1 MSAIRHELFAQA
13 ARACE
18 RLGPQ
23 PLARALLVDPEP
35 SPTRDAEFGLLAL
48 ADGSAGLYYAWLGGE
63 QASLPARFRA
73 TELEGLDILDV
84 CRLYLEDSDVERSL
98 GLAAISAVTASVYR
112 RAGYAPPVAED
123 SFAGLA
129 LARGDRLGMVGNFP
143 PLVRRAR
150 ALGADVA
157 VVERKAHM
165 VTREEG
171 LVISLDAAV
180 LHDRD
185 KIICTGATLLNDSF
199 DAMLAHC
206 AGAACIALVGPT
218 VGFFPDAVFSRGVDV
233 VAGTRVRDVER
244 ARTRLAAGKRMGD
257 AAERT
262 LIRRADYPGF
272 ATLLER
278 LDPGPVRLPDAAGA

>member
-1 MSAIRHELFAQA
+1 MSPIRHELYAQA

-63 QASLPARFRA
+63 QASLPARFCA
-73 TELEGLDILDV
+73 SELEGLDVLDV

-112 RAGYAPPVAED
+112 RAGYVPPVAGD

-129 LARGDRLGMVGNFP
+129 LAPGDRLGMVGNFP

-157 VVERKAHM
+157 VVERKTHM
-165 VTREEG
+165 VMQEEG
-171 LVISLDAAV
+171 LVISLDPAV

-199 DAMLAHC
+199 EAMLAHC
-206 AGAACIALVGPT
+206 GRAARIALVGPT
-218 VGFFPDAVFSRGVDV
+218 VGFFPDAVFARGVDV
-233 VAGTRVRDVER
+233 VAGTRVRDVAC
-244 ARTRLAAGKRMGD
+244 ARERLAAGQRMGD

-262 LIRRADYPGF
+262 LIRRSDYPGF
-272 ATLLER
+272 AALLER
-278 LDPGPVRLPDAAGA
+278 LDRGQTTLAGAAGA

>member
-112 RAGYAPPVAED
+112 RAGYAPPASRWRAATASAWSAIFRRWYVVP
-123 SFAGLA
+123 
-129 LARGDRLGMVGNFP
+129 ARSAPTSPWSSARP
-143 PLVRRAR
+143 TWSPARRA
-150 ALGADVA
+150 
-157 VVERKAHM
+157 
-165 VTREEG
+165 
-171 LVISLDAAV
+171 S
-180 LHDRD
+180 
-185 KIICTGATLLNDSF
+185 
-199 DAMLAHC
+199 
-206 AGAACIALVGPT
+206 
-218 VGFFPDAVFSRGVDV
+218 
-233 VAGTRVRDVER
+233 
-244 ARTRLAAGKRMGD
+244 
-257 AAERT
+257 
-262 LIRRADYPGF
+262 
-272 ATLLER
+272 
-278 LDPGPVRLPDAAGA
+278 